1 MDLILFSFKPDH
13 LVGLFLYKN
22 FQFSHIR
29 NMRKDNEF
37 VFYKNI
43 DEKETAI
50 NSFVKKEEK
59 NENGK

>member
-1 MDLILFSFKPDH
+1 
-13 LVGLFLYKN
+13 
-22 FQFSHIR
+22 
-29 NMRKDNEF
+29 MRKDSEF

-43 DEKETAI
+43 DEKETVI